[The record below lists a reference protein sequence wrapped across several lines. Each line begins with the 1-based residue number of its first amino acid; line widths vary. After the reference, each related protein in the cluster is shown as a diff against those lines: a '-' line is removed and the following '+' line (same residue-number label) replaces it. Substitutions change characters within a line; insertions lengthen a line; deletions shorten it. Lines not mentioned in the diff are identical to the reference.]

1 MFKRLL
7 CLLLAS
13 LLALPVLA
21 VGEEETA
28 TQSNTSGYFS
38 AVWVSSVYNLDYPS
52 TPTTD
57 AAALK
62 QEADAIIADV
72 SDMGLTAIFLQVRPS
87 ADSLFP
93 SDYFPWSRYLT
104 GTQGTAPSDGF
115 DPLAYWVEQAHANG
129 IELHAWVNPYR
140 ITKNGSA
147 ELASLSASHPA
158 KQHPEYVVEYEGNY
172 YFDPGLPQVQQLVR
186 DSVMEI
192 VEKYEVD
199 GIHFDDYFYPGQ
211 DFADDA
217 SYAQYGSGDRGDWRR
232 ENVNT
237 LVRELDEAIDAAN
250 PDVSFG
256 ISPFGVWA
264 NSSSL
269 AEGSATRATQSYFDH
284 YADTRKWVQEGWID
298 YICPQLYWEIGHSLA
313 DYETLANWWSDVCQ
327 GTDVALYIGL
337 PSYRS
342 AGVTDPTNVWYG
354 TTALQ
359 AQLAL
364 NDTLPVITGEVYF
377 RYGLIDQVDG
387 LSQLIQQRCQQKQS
401 AGDDSSPFKLP
412 RSRRANRQFQ

>member
-13 LLALPVLA
+13 LVALPVFA
-21 VGEEETA
+21 AQDDAAGTEET
-28 TQSNTSGYFS
+28 SDYFS
-38 AVWVSSVYNLDYPS
+38 AVWVSTIYNLDYPAA
-52 TPTTD
+52 PTTD
-57 AAALK
+57 ADALR
-62 QEADAIIADV
+62 QQADAIIADV
-72 SDMGLTAIFLQVRPS
+72 REMGLTAIFLQVRPS

-93 SDYFPWSRYLT
+93 SDYFPWSRHLT

-140 ITKNGSA
+140 VTRSGAS
-147 ELASLSASHPA
+147 ELATLSASHPA
-158 KQHPEYVVEYEGNY
+158 KQHPEYIVEYEGNY
-172 YFDPGLPQVQQLVR
+172 YFDPGLPQVQQLVI

-192 VEKYEVD
+192 VEKYDVD

-211 DFADDA
+211 EFADDA

-237 LVRELDEAIDAAN
+237 LVRQLDEAIHAAK

-269 AEGSATRATQSYFDH
+269 PEGSDTRATQSYFDH
-284 YADTRKWVQEGWID
+284 YADTRKWVQEGWVD

-313 DYETLANWWSDVCQ
+313 DYETLANWWSGVCE
-327 GTDVALYIGL
+327 GTGVKLYVGL

-342 AGVTDPTNVWYG
+342 AEATSPSDVWYG
-354 TTALQ
+354 TAALE

-377 RYGLIDQVDG
+377 RYGLIDDVDG
-387 LSQLIQQRCQQKQS
+387 LAELITQRCQQKLT
-401 AGDDSSPFKLP
+401 AEPDPAPFKLP
-412 RSRRANRQFQ
+412 RSRRENRHFQ